1 MKKLYSFA
9 FYALVTPA
17 ITFGTG
23 SVLAQDQNQ
32 DSNRLVT
39 ETPGSAQGKH
49 PEQLGSKV
57 SSEHQNMRDNKSD
70 MQKQSGMQ
78 DKSYMQ
84 KRSGYMGSVPVN
96 GMQASNLIGAEVKT
110 TKDEN
115 IGPVD
120 DLIIDKDGRI
130 VAIVVGIDG
139 FLGMGEKDVAI
150 GWDDVKRSGGS
161 DGVKKSGDSDEIVL
175 RIDATRESLSTAPK
189 YVKMD

>member
-49 PEQLGSKV
+49 PEQLKSKV
-57 SSEHQNMRDNKSD
+57 SSDHKNMHDNKSD

-78 DKSYMQ
+78 
-84 KRSGYMGSVPVN
+84 KRSGYMGSVPAN

-175 RIDATRESLSTAPK
+175 RIDATRESLTSAPK